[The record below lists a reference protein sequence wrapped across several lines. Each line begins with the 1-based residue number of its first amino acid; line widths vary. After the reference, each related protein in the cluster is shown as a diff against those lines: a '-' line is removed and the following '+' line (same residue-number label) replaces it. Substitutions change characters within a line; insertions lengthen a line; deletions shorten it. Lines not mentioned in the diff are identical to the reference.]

1 MILSNVE
8 IVRCLNDG
16 EFSIENIEGTDP
28 TKSPFN
34 TSAVDLR
41 LGSEILVPD
50 GTAPVQL
57 DLRGSGI
64 AQYWSKNSKS
74 KEISD
79 DQPYSL
85 KPNQLILANTY
96 EYVSFPIRQD
106 EGICYSARVEGRSSL
121 ARCGI
126 LVHFTAPT
134 IHAGFSG
141 TITLEIINLGIYN
154 FLLTPKMSICQLIIE
169 EVKGV
174 PVSAPNQ
181 FIGQTR
187 PAGVL

>member
-57 DLRGSGI
+57 DLRGSG
-64 AQYWSKNSKS
+64 
-74 KEISD
+74 
-79 DQPYSL
+79 
-85 KPNQLILANTY
+85 T
-96 EYVSFPIRQD
+96 
-106 EGICYSARVEGRSSL
+106 
-121 ARCGI
+121 
-126 LVHFTAPT
+126 
-134 IHAGFSG
+134 
-141 TITLEIINLGIYN
+141 
-154 FLLTPKMSICQLIIE
+154 
-169 EVKGV
+169 
-174 PVSAPNQ
+174 
-181 FIGQTR
+181 
-187 PAGVL
+187 